1 MKTAF
6 FLRALMQ
13 GGVGKGAEVTA
24 EAAAQAAGE
33 GAGERWVHG
42 LCLPETFE
50 VSIAVF
56 YDHAGE

>member
-1 MKTAF
+1 
-6 FLRALMQ
+6 MQ

-24 EAAAQAAGE
+24 EETALAAANE

-42 LCLPETFE
+42 QGPPETFE

>member
-1 MKTAF
+1 
-6 FLRALMQ
+6 MQ

-42 LCLPETFE
+42 LCLSETFE

>member
-1 MKTAF
+1 
-6 FLRALMQ
+6 MQ

-24 EAAAQAAGE
+24 EETARAASE

-42 LCLPETFE
+42 QCLPETFE

-56 YDHAGE
+56 YDHTGE